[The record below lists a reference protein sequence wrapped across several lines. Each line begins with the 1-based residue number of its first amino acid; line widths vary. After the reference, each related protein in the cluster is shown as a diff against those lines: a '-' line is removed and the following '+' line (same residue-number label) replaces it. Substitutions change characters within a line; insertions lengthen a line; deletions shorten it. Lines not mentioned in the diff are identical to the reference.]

1 MERYQV
7 FGAIEKSGTMGVMST
22 LDSPPKLLW
31 DVGTAYDLFMSLEV
45 LHQPE
50 EFGLRGA
57 WAAGVRSRLPAPE
70 REILQHTGSFY
81 KGTMLWAYSLPAPK
95 DSATALK
102 YLAELSPEQRMRI
115 LLLDGEMPAEV
126 RTVLEGVA
134 VRGSWTGAEQKLLRS
149 ALRELNYSVSR
160 VNGLLDI
167 WGNLTE
173 SGDLYL
179 AALRTYHEVF
189 FAEEEI
195 RIRPALEAAVERA
208 RQLAEK
214 LDTLELLE
222 TLSEGFRFGDKLQVS
237 ELVLIPSFWITPLI
251 CDLSV
256 SPKKMLFVFGGR
268 PANASLVPG
277 EVVPDALFHA
287 LKALADP
294 TRLRIL
300 RYLTTEPLTPAQL
313 ARRLRLRAPTVV
325 HHLRAL
331 RLAGLVYL
339 TLEASHKVH
348 YAARSEAV
356 ETMYGSLKDF
366 LEQDLVNR

>member
-1 MERYQV
+1 
-7 FGAIEKSGTMGVMST
+7 MST
-22 LDSPPKLLW
+22 IESAPKLLW
-31 DVGTAYDLFMSLEV
+31 DVGTAYDLFVSLDV

-50 EFGLRGA
+50 DFGLRGA

-70 REILQHTGSFY
+70 REILQSTSWIY
-81 KGTMLWAYSLPAPK
+81 KEAVQWVYSLPAPR
-95 DSATALK
+95 DSVTALK
-102 YLAELSPEQRMRI
+102 HLADLPPYERMSQ
-115 LLLDGEMPAEV
+115 LLFSSKIPTEARTIFEEV
-126 RTVLEGVA
+126 ALQGD
-134 VRGSWTGAEQKLLRS
+134 WTKTQQKLLRS
-149 ALRELNYSVSR
+149 AFRDYKFSTSK
-160 VNGLLDI
+160 VNEILDV
-167 WGNLTE
+167 WANMPETGE
-173 SGDLYL
+173 RYL
-179 AALRTYHEVF
+179 KALQTYHEVF

-208 RQLAEK
+208 QELAK
-214 LDTLELLE
+214 KMDTLELLE
-222 TLSEGFRFGDKLQVS
+222 ALSEGFRFGDKLQIS

-251 CDLSV
+251 TDLRV
-256 SPKKMLFVFGGR
+256 SEQKMLFIFGGR

-277 EVVPDALFHA
+277 EVVPDALFLA

-339 TLEASHKVH
+339 TLEAGHKVH

-356 ETMYGSLKDF
+356 ETMSVGLKDF
-366 LEQDLVNR
+366 LEQDLVDR